1 MRGKVYERNGY
12 WYIQLD
18 FKDKKGKRHQ
28 PSRTTSLPVK
38 GNKKRAEAEMQKMM
52 DEYRYQEEM
61 EISEDVSV
69 SDFVRDWLSRQTGQ
83 RDSTLEG
90 YAYRA
95 NKIINYPPFKT
106 LKIGRL
112 TSVEVNSFCSEMLK
126 SGKKNQKTGKEEPLA
141 VRTVREYKNI
151 LSAACDDAI
160 AYKILE
166 TNPARAVKV
175 TGKRNRDFEEEMLFL
190 TVDELNNLIN
200 YLKGDIKIDDK
211 PAPEHYHKLAPMAYF
226 CGYYGLRRSE
236 LLGLTWSAVSFSKK
250 TIRIGRTVTRV
261 TTTHEEDDTKSTSS
275 KRTLPLSK
283 TAIKVLQDI
292 QAEQARAKEFYGKK
306 YHQSDYV
313 FTWDDGRT
321 YDPNYITRTFN
332 KATADFGRP
341 EITLHKLRHSCA
353 TLLLDQHWDIKKV
366 QHWLGHSDATV
377 TLNIYAHYIESK
389 NSNAADDIED
399 LSAGINF

>member
-1 MRGKVYERNGY
+1 M
-12 WYIQLD
+12 
-18 FKDKKGKRHQ
+18 
-28 PSRTTSLPVK
+28 K

-95 NKIINYPPFKT
+95 NKIINYPPFQT

-112 TSVEVNSFCSEMLK
+112 TSVEVNNFCSEMLK
-126 SGKKNQKTGKEEPLA
+126 SGKKNQKTGEEEPLA

-166 TNPARAVKV
+166 TNPAKAVRV
-175 TGKRNRDFEEEMLFL
+175 TGKRNRDFQEEMLFL
-190 TVDELNNLIN
+190 TNDEMSSLIN
-200 YLKGDIKIDDK
+200 YLNTADK
-211 PAPEHYHKLAPMAYF
+211 EHYHKLAPIAYF
-226 CGYYGLRRSE
+226 AGYYGLRRSE
-236 LLGLTWSAVSFSKK
+236 LLGLTWSAVSFTKK

-292 QAEQARAKEFYGKK
+292 QAEQTRAKEFYGKK

-313 FTWDDGRT
+313 FTWDDGRP